1 MDTQAKERKKSYSDL
16 EAIVIP
22 SSSFSSSSSP
32 PQHQHQPSA
41 SQTFPGGRTSYW
53 NEKFL
58 AEPSSDP
65 EPALPN
71 NNNNHARSTSIEKK
85 GVYGGGNNGDFSA
98 SSPVDTLP
106 PPPPAYYLVD
116 SKGQTQALYAV
127 PTNNSTGSSDTDSIV
142 NFKDMEGGGGYNAAT
157 PPAPVGWWK
166 SMGQGRRILGL
177 RKNVFLAAC
186 AGLCVLILGLL
197 LTVILVTRHNGGN
210 DGNDGTGRP
219 NPADNNGPPTFST
232 PVLLARKDAGAMLS
246 GTNLAS
252 INWTD
257 LATGTAYTG
266 VFYQSSRA
274 TGMALMAAIKNEAAG
289 TWQSVN
295 ISASAQGTSATK
307 TPLDVLPGTPLAA
320 ATNNGLWN
328 LVYLTS
334 DFGLQEV
341 YATDPAS
348 ATGWAKGE
356 MAARLGNP
364 TAVPGSSLGAL
375 WQSCA
380 ACDNALF
387 VTWQDGASMRIVYA
401 NMTNLTWGDTATV
414 SETGAPGSRVAV
426 SAFTDYDGT
435 GDTGADKNAVRFYFE
450 EGEGLFEAMKGP
462 LGGGKLIAGNFGE
475 CEFHTRGRGGG
486 CSRHSLF
493 LFGTASLTL
502 T

>member
-32 PQHQHQPSA
+32 PQHQHQQSA
-41 SQTFPGGRTSYW
+41 SQTFPSGRTSYW

-65 EPALPN
+65 EPLPN
-71 NNNNHARSTSIEKK
+71 NSHVRSTSMEKK
-85 GVYGGGNNGDFSA
+85 GVYGGNGDFSA

-116 SKGQTQALYAV
+116 SKGQTQALYTV
-127 PTNNSTGSSDTDSIV
+127 PTNNSGSPSSDTDSVV

-197 LTVILVTRHNGGN
+197 LTVLLVTRNNGHNGGK
-210 DGNDGTGRP
+210 DGKDRP
-219 NPADNNGPPTFST
+219 DPADNNGPPTFST
-232 PVLLARKDAGAMLS
+232 PVLLASKDAGAMLS

-295 ISASAQGTSATK
+295 ISASASPNS
-307 TPLDVLPGTPLAA
+307 PLDVLPGTPLAA
-320 ATNNGLWN
+320 ASNNGLWN

-334 DFGLQEV
+334 NFGLQEV

-348 ATGWAKGE
+348 AIGWARGE

-387 VTWQDGASMRIVYA
+387 ITWQDGASMRIVYA

-414 SETGAPGSRVAV
+414 SDTGAPGSRVAI
-426 SAFTDYDGT
+426 SAFTDYGGT

-450 EGEGLFEAMKGP
+450 EGDGLFEAMKGP
-462 LGGGKLIAGNFGE
+462 LGGGKLVAGNFGE
-475 CEFHTRGRGGG
+475 CEFDTRGRG
-486 CSRHSLF
+486 HSLF
-493 LFGTASLTL
+493 FFSGPHH
-502 T
+502 

>member
-22 SSSFSSSSSP
+22 SSSFSSLPSQQQ
-32 PQHQHQPSA
+32 QHQQSA

-65 EPALPN
+65 EPALPTS
-71 NNNNHARSTSIEKK
+71 NNHVRNTSIEKK
-85 GVYGGGNNGDFSA
+85 GVYGGNADFSA

-116 SKGQTQALYAV
+116 SKGQTQALYTV
-127 PTNNSTGSSDTDSIV
+127 PTNNSGSLSDTDSV
-142 NFKDMEGGGGYNAAT
+142 LNFKDMEGGSGGYNAAT

-197 LTVILVTRHNGGN
+197 LTVLLVTRNNGHNNGDK
-210 DGNDGTGRP
+210 DGKDGRP
-219 NPADNNGPPTFST
+219 DPANNGPPTFST
-232 PVLLARKDAGAMLS
+232 PVLLTRKDAGAMLS

-252 INWTD
+252 VNWTD

-295 ISASAQGTSATK
+295 ISASASPNS
-307 TPLDVLPGTPLAA
+307 PLDVLPGTPLAA
-320 ATNNGLWN
+320 ASNNGLWN

-334 DFGLQEV
+334 NFGLQEV
-341 YATDPAS
+341 YATEPAS

-375 WQSCA
+375 WQSCD

-387 VTWQDGASMRIVYA
+387 VTWQDGASMRIVYT
-401 NMTNLTWGDTATV
+401 NMTNLTWGDTATI
-414 SETGAPGSRVAV
+414 SDTGAPGSRVAV
-426 SAFTDYDGT
+426 SAFTDYGGT

-450 EGEGLFEAMKGP
+450 EGDGLFEAMKGP
-462 LGGGKLIAGNFGE
+462 LGGGKLVAGNFGE
-475 CEFHTRGRGGG
+475 CEFNIRGAHVIAFSFSGP
-486 CSRHSLF
+486 HH
-493 LFGTASLTL
+493 
-502 T
+502 